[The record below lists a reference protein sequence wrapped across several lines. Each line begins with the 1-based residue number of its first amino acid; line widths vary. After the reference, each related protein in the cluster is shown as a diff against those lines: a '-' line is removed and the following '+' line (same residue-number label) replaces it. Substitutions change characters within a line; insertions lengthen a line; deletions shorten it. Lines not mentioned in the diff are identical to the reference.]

1 MKIVPL
7 PPYGPISKVR
17 HRGGGIDRLLIRRH
31 TLRLTPCVG
40 DGRLSSAHHKRLYA
54 IEPASR
60 RRSPDGKTTGESK
73 RRPES
78 PKKRNKRLVKRVA
91 RLIGNPPSTLF
102 PTLFTH
108 FFIFSF
114 IPQVSLS
121 LSVNEMK
128 VAPQL
133 CAHNIERERDRE
145 TRQEVDIQSRPWL
158 PPISTSAATG
168 KTEHERQ
175 EEGSKVTRADGIFVP
190 CPFLHIEYRPIK
202 SDYSKY

>member
-1 MKIVPL
+1 MQYNPQVDAGAQTEKQRGSQND
-7 PPYGPISKVR
+7 GPK
-17 HRGGGIDRLLIRRH
+17 
-31 TLRLTPCVG
+31 
-40 DGRLSSAHHKRLYA
+40 
-54 IEPASR
+54 
-60 RRSPDGKTTGESK
+60 
-73 RRPES
+73 S

-121 LSVNEMK
+121 FCQRDESRSSIVCT
-128 VAPQL
+128 Q
-133 CAHNIERERDRE
+133 HRERERDGE

-175 EEGSKVTRADGIFVP
+175 EEGNKVTRADGIFVP

>member
-54 IEPASR
+54 IEPASL

-73 RRPES
+73 RRPKS

-133 CAHNIERERDRE
+133 CAHNIEREREIEILDKKWIFKVVLGYP
-145 TRQEVDIQSRPWL
+145 QFQHRPQQAKQNTNDKRKEARSL
-158 PPISTSAATG
+158 VRTG
-168 KTEHERQ
+168 Y
-175 EEGSKVTRADGIFVP
+175 SFPVP
-190 CPFLHIEYRPIK
+190 FYILNI
-202 SDYSKY
+202 DQ